1 MPKPSNPTALTPEA
15 SPFSTVV
22 APLAPV
28 VRSRNANA
36 KGDAVAR
43 TRLKL
48 SASNFRP
55 DKPPPLDSFGAE
67 FSPLSTSFK
76 S

>member
-1 MPKPSNPTALTPEA
+1 MPKLSNPTALAPEA

-22 APLAPV
+22 APLAPL
-28 VRSRNANA
+28 VRSPNANA

-48 SASNFRP
+48 SASSFRP

-67 FSPLSTSFK
+67 LPPPSFSAK
-76 S
+76 